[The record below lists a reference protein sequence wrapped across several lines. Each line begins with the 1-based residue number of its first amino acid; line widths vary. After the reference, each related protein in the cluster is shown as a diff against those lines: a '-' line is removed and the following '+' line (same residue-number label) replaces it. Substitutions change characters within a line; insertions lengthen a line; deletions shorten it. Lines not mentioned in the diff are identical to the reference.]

1 MAILIHRDPMI
12 KICEDI
18 DLSTQSVSDFNE
30 INNQITILDPEY
42 LTLLKLH
49 NSDDVY
55 YILGTLIS
63 LAGIYYFVY
72 EIIKKVIG

>member
-18 DLSTQSVSDFNE
+18 DLSTQPISDFNE
-30 INNQITILDPEY
+30 INDQITILDPEY
-42 LTLLKLH
+42 LTLMKLH